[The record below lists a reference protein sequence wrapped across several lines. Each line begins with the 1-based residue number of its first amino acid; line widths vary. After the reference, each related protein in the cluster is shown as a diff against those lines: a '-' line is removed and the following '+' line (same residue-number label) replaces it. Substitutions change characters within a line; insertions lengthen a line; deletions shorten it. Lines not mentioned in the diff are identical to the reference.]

1 MIDKYCTRV
10 ITSEFK
16 NFSQIISSFYILFP
30 KSSQQMREG
39 LREIKNGKTRKMQS
53 AKERIHNK
61 KTEIAMC

>member
-1 MIDKYCTRV
+1 
-10 ITSEFK
+10 
-16 NFSQIISSFYILFP
+16 
-30 KSSQQMREG
+30 MREG